1 MAKRGHG
8 TYAVSADLPR
18 AADGK
23 RRQWRRTGHPTVKE
37 ANNELSR
44 LHGIVDLVDTDDLD
58 QVDRVG
64 TYLMGLL
71 RAGREVPEPTTLA
84 RKLGLAVELD
94 GKTTVAEWLDHW
106 LAGKRKIRHT
116 TTAGYR
122 SHIEFHIKKHIG
134 HLRLDKL
141 TVGHLV
147 DMFDAIADA
156 NEVIAAEN
164 AARREQEARC
174 RWTKN
179 GRPPAAERERLAVER
194 ARLAEMP
201 PYRRVNKP
209 ATWQAI
215 RRTLRTALNSAI
227 AQQLITFNPAKH
239 VELSGGKRPKARL
252 WNDRAVQHWRRT
264 GEKPSAVMV
273 WTPAQLGEFL
283 DAAES
288 HRLYAIFHLI
298 AFRGLRRAEAVG
310 LGWLD
315 TDLDD
320 ETITI
325 TKAITVDGWTPVEGD
340 PKTEE
345 AAATIAL
352 GPLTAQ
358 ILREQQARQDAERE
372 KAGDRWTETGKVF
385 TTETGGWLHPET
397 VSDEFRAIYKAAG
410 LPPIN
415 LRDLRHLAATL
426 IHAVGG
432 DIHAIK
438 ETLRHATI
446 KLASDTY
453 TSLLGEVD
461 RDLATKSEGIVPRAR
476 KPQPVESEGESE
488 EQSDDDRGEET
499 AA

>member
-1 MAKRGHG
+1 MTKRTHG

-18 AADGK
+18 GADGK

-44 LHGIVDLVDTDDLD
+44 LHGIIDLIDTDDTD
-58 QVDRVG
+58 QIDRVG
-64 TYLMGLL
+64 TYLMALL

-84 RKLGLAVELD
+84 KKLGLAVELD

-106 LAGKRKIRHT
+106 LASKRKIRHT

-141 TVGHLV
+141 TVGHV
-147 DMFDAIADA
+147 VEMFDAIADA
-156 NEVIAAEN
+156 NEVIVAEN

-179 GRPPAAERERLAVER
+179 GRPPTSERARLAAER

-201 PYRRVNKP
+201 PYRKVNKP

-215 RRTLRTALNSAI
+215 RRTLRTALNAAI
-227 AQQLITFNPAKH
+227 AQQLITFNPARH
-239 VELSGGKRPKARL
+239 VELAGGKRPKAKL
-252 WNDRAVQHWRRT
+252 WTDRAVAHWRRT
-264 GEKPSAVMV
+264 GQKPSPVMV
-273 WTPAQLGEFL
+273 WTPAQLGTFL
-283 DAAES
+283 DAAED
-288 HRLYAIFHLI
+288 HRLYALFHVV

-310 LGWLD
+310 LSWLD

-352 GPLTAQ
+352 GPLTAKV
-358 ILREQQARQDAERE
+358 LREHEARQDAERE
-372 KAGDRWTETGKVF
+372 NAGDRWTETGKVF

-397 VSDEFRAIYKAAG
+397 VSDEFRAIYTAAG

-426 IHAVGG
+426 IHAAGG
-432 DIHAIK
+432 DLHAIK

-453 TSLLGEVD
+453 TSLLAEVD
-461 RDLATKSEGIVPRAR
+461 RDLARKSEDIVPRAR
-476 KPQPVESEGESE
+476 KSPPAEPAKESSDGPDE
-488 EQSDDDRGEET
+488 E
-499 AA
+499 AAA